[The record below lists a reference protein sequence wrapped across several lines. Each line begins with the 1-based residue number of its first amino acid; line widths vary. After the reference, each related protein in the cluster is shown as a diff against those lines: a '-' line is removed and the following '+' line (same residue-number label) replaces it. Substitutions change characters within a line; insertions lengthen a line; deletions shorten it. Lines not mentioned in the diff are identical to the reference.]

1 MDRPAKL
8 SVVMRAVHETI
19 RAYQE
24 AVGEDPAPAWPDAG
38 WMQESTREAVE
49 FALGDPTPGAQHE
62 VWAAAKRR
70 DGWRYG
76 PKKDPKEKTH
86 PSLVPFEQLSES
98 ERRKDALLIAVVR
111 ALAPVLDLKPA
122 RHA

>member
-8 SVVMRAVHETI
+8 LVIMRAVHETI

-24 AVGEDPAPAWPDAG
+24 ALGEEPVPPWPEAG

-49 FALGDPTPGAQHE
+49 FALQDPTPGAQHE
-62 VWAAAKRR
+62 AWVAAKRR

-76 PKKDPKEKTH
+76 PKKDAVAKTH
-86 PSLVPFEQLSES
+86 PSIGPFDALPES
-98 ERRKDALLIAVVR
+98 EKTKDALLLAVVKGLAAVLGCGR
-111 ALAPVLDLKPA
+111 AV
-122 RHA
+122 